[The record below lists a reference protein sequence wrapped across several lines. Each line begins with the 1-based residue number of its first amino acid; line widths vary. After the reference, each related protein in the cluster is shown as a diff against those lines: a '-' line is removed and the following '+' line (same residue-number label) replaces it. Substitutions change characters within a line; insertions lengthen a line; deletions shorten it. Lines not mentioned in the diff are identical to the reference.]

1 MSGYEMAVILMSFR
15 HLTQGT
21 TEHLSRDR
29 AACFAHATHPLRS
42 ALGNRREAA
51 AQTVEAGIADNLRQV
66 RSSAATVSHANG

>member
-29 AACFAHATHPLRS
+29 AACFAHATHPLRRAS
-42 ALGNRREAA
+42 GNRREVD
-51 AQTVEAGIADNLRQV
+51 AQAVHAGIAENARQE
-66 RSSAATVSHANG
+66 RSSTATPSRANG